1 MHTID
6 IPRHIVERAL
16 ARRQLRHPYEDLNPA
31 RTALV
36 VVDLQ
41 NGFMAPGRP
50 AEIPA
55 ARDIV
60 PNVNRIGSA
69 LREAG
74 GTVIFIQH
82 TVDADTLSGWSTYF
96 EHLLSPERGGRLQET
111 FRPGSA
117 GHDLWPGLHV
127 DPRDLKFMK
136 RRFSVFVP
144 GSSDLHPVLQARGID
159 TLIVTGTATNMCC
172 ESTARDAM
180 MMNYRVIFSA
190 DGTATHSDVE
200 HNGTLGNMMFFCD
213 VMTSE
218 EIVKCISRPAERRQE
233 YAQR

>member
-1 MHTID
+1 MHKID
-6 IPRHIVERAL
+6 IPRHAAERAL
-16 ARRQLRHPYEDLNPA
+16 ARRQRRHPFEDLNPEH
-31 RTALV
+31 TALL

-41 NGFMAPGRP
+41 NGFMAPGQP

-82 TVDADTLSGWSTYF
+82 TVDADTLSGWSSYF
-96 EHLLSPERGGRLQET
+96 ENLLSPERGGRLQEA

-127 DPRDLKFMK
+127 DPRDLKVMK

-144 GSSDLHPVLQARGID
+144 GSSDLHPTLQARGID
-159 TLIVTGTATNMCC
+159 TLIIAGTATHMCC

-180 MMNYRVIFSA
+180 MMNYKVIFAA
-190 DGTATHSDVE
+190 DGNATHSDGE
-200 HNGTLGNMMFFCD
+200 HNATLGNMMFFCD
-213 VMTSE
+213 VMMSD
-218 EIVKCISRPAERRQE
+218 EIVGCIGRARGGRSA
-233 YAQR
+233 

>member
-1 MHTID
+1 MHKID
-6 IPRHIVERAL
+6 IPRPAAERAL
-16 ARRQLRHPYEDLNPA
+16 ARRQRRHPFEDLNPE
-31 RTALV
+31 RTALL

-41 NGFMAPGRP
+41 NGFMAPGQP
-50 AEIPA
+50 GEIPA

-69 LREAG
+69 LRDAG

-82 TVDADTLSGWSTYF
+82 TVDADTLSGWSSYF
-96 EHLLSPERGGRLQET
+96 ENLLSPERGGRLQEA
-111 FRPGSA
+111 FRPGNA

-144 GSSDLHPVLQARGID
+144 GSSDLHPTLQARGID
-159 TLIVTGTATNMCC
+159 TLIITGTATHMCC

-180 MMNYRVIFSA
+180 MMNYKVIFAA
-190 DGTATHSDVE
+190 DGNATHSDAE
-200 HNGTLGNMMFFCD
+200 HNATLGNMMFFCD
-213 VMTSE
+213 VMMSG
-218 EIVKCISRPAERRQE
+218 EIMECIGR
-233 YAQR
+233 AQGGRSA